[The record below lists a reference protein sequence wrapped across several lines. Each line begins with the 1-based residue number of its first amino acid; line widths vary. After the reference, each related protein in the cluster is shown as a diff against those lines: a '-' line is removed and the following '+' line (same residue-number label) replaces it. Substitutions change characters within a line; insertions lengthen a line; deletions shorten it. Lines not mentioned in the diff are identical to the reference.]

1 MWNRPSMHWWGRDVA
16 QSCRIDFYCIELL
29 LISLLTGF
37 AAGAVH
43 VVGGADHLVAM
54 TPFSLRQPV
63 AALRSG
69 LAWGAGHSIGVVV
82 LALAAIGLK
91 DLVHIEAMSAWAEF
105 FVGLALLVVG
115 GLAVRTAFG
124 LKLHSHEHHHNSASI
139 HRHLHLHVRGQ
150 SNHRRHA
157 HAASGLGL
165 LHGLAGASHL
175 LAVIPALALPPLGA
189 FAYLLAYLGGS
200 IAAMAAVVSTLS
212 FLTLRSGA
220 RMLPWLVGC
229 TGALSIATGAIW
241 LQKTSAVVF

>member
-1 MWNRPSMHWWGRDVA
+1 M
-16 QSCRIDFYCIELL
+16 
-29 LISLLTGF
+29 LISVLTGF

-54 TPFSLRQPV
+54 APFSLRRPLQAV
-63 AALRSG
+63 KSG
-69 LAWGAGHSIGVVV
+69 MAWGGGHSLGVVLLGV
-82 LALAAIGLK
+82 VAIFFK
-91 DLVHIEAMSAWAEF
+91 DLIHAESMSAWAEF
-105 FVGLALLVVG
+105 LVGVSLLVIG
-115 GLAVRTAFG
+115 ALAIRTAFG
-124 LKLHSHEHHHNSASI
+124 LELHTHDHHHDGSDL
-139 HRHLHLHVRGQ
+139 HRHLHLHLRGQ
-150 SNHRRHA
+150 NNHRRHA

>member
-1 MWNRPSMHWWGRDVA
+1 
-16 QSCRIDFYCIELL
+16 
-29 LISLLTGF
+29 
-37 AAGAVH
+37 
-43 VVGGADHLVAM
+43 
-54 TPFSLRQPV
+54 
-63 AALRSG
+63 

-105 FVGLALLVVG
+105 FVGVALLVVG

>member
-1 MWNRPSMHWWGRDVA
+1 
-16 QSCRIDFYCIELL
+16 
-29 LISLLTGF
+29 
-37 AAGAVH
+37 
-43 VVGGADHLVAM
+43 M

-63 AALRSG
+63 AALRAG

-105 FVGLALLVVG
+105 LVGVALLVVG

-124 LKLHSHEHHHNSASI
+124 LKLHSHEHHHNGASI